1 MIQSRSLITGP
12 TFISLGLMGAFFACW
27 GTTLPALRD
36 FLGLDIQKAAMLT
49 AIGQASHAVTCLAG
63 GILSDLFRRD
73 RLLLSGCVFLGSGVT
88 LIGSLPSFPANVLL
102 VIWMGF
108 GSGLILSSSNA
119 LLVGLYPD
127 RKGPIM
133 NFHHGVF
140 GVGSFLSPLLMARL
154 LAHDH
159 RWPYGYD
166 VLGII
171 LFAVA
176 LFFLFTRVP
185 APGSHGLR
193 RFYEDL
199 RRLFLSF
206 RFIHLL
212 VMGFL
217 AVGTQFALMFL
228 SVTFLVEVKGLS
240 ISNASVVLSLFF
252 ACLLVGRLVCGWL
265 SGRVINSKIILF
277 LLCAQVASIFSVW
290 KGSPGISAAGL
301 VLAGLACSAIFPSLL
316 ALTGT
321 LYSEVAGTSLGVLAT
336 MNSLG
341 GMSII
346 GISGLLSQRLGLGLG
361 YGVMACSSLA
371 ALVLFLFIYRDLAN
385 EEKFRSSSLKGA
397 GEPRKGRGVNLNRS
411 S

>member
-1 MIQSRSLITGP
+1 VSVISNRSVITGP

-27 GTTLPALRD
+27 GTTLPALRE
-36 FLGLDIQKAAMLT
+36 LLRLNIEEVAMLT
-49 AIGQASHAVTCLAG
+49 ACGQASHAVTCLAG

-73 RLLLSGCVFLGSGVT
+73 RLLLFGCFFLGSGVT
-88 LIGSLPSFPANVLL
+88 LIGSLTSFPANVLL

-119 LLVGLYPD
+119 LLVGLYPT

-140 GVGSFLSPLLMARL
+140 GVGSFLSPLIMGQL

-166 VLGII
+166 GLGII

-176 LFFLFTRVP
+176 AFFLFTRVP
-185 APGSHGLR
+185 TSRTQGLQ
-193 RFYEDL
+193 RFYGDL

-206 RFIHLL
+206 RFIHLVL
-212 VMGFL
+212 MGFL

-240 ISNASVVLSLFF
+240 IFNASVVLSLFF
-252 ACLLVGRLVCGWL
+252 VCLLIGRAVCGWL
-265 SGRVINSKIILF
+265 SGRVLNTKIILI
-277 LLCAQVASIFSVW
+277 LLYAQVTSIAVVW
-290 KGSPGISAAGL
+290 RGSAWISAVAL
-301 VLAGLACSAIFPSLL
+301 VVAGLACSAIFPSLL

-321 LYSEVAGTSLGVLAT
+321 LFSEVAGTSLGVLAT

-341 GMSII
+341 GMVII
-346 GISGLLSQRLGLGLG
+346 GISGLLSHRLGLGLG
-361 YGVMACSSLA
+361 FGAMAGSSLA
-371 ALVLFLFIYRDLAN
+371 ALLLFVSIYRKLVN
-385 EEKFRSSSLKGA
+385 EEKVLWQR
-397 GEPRKGRGVNLNRS
+397 E
-411 S
+411 